1 MKQVNKIKKHK
12 WFYGVT
18 VSTLDFES
26 IDPSSNLGRTSFFQF
41 CSQKSNFNNNKIKN
55 IVINKQMMQNPFIN
69 YKISSASFRHTSF
82 KPTRCQSSIQLSP
95 QNRDKIKEISESFHK
110 GKNPNTKKFPLTNTH
125 RSVMNSASSS
135 MITQRKK
142 DDESIL
148 GINKLYASL
157 IEEEKRTTAKK
168 KRIKGKL
175 IKMLKSKIVLNK
187 EMFKNYDNIFHPE
200 NDKEKI
206 KIRLA
211 LLKKQK
217 AKEKKIKSSSERN
230 HLIVKSTPDFF
241 SSVKVSFRYE
251 DLYLSPEEILGN
263 YFSKEEID
271 IMKLSPKYFNLNR
284 PPFKGSQLKL
294 SKSLSDIIN
303 KEENQKMD
311 HIIPV
316 RPFNYK
322 YLYKKNTSHKE
333 KQKKQNSI
341 DISTNKKNSV
351 ITSHFISKS
360 AKNKSLVLS
369 SSRSMRNSIR
379 KKTMDSDFDLNPND
393 PFYSSYK
400 YEKIFD
406 EIEKRKEYTLMKR
419 QDNLNYKKE
428 KFEFLKNQHIK
439 SQKQHIE
446 DMYQAREVIKQIE
459 KNYIHRGA
467 SHRNSMSSK

>member
-1 MKQVNKIKKHK
+1 
-12 WFYGVT
+12 
-18 VSTLDFES
+18 
-26 IDPSSNLGRTSFFQF
+26 
-41 CSQKSNFNNNKIKN
+41 
-55 IVINKQMMQNPFIN
+55 MMQNPFIN
-69 YKISSASFRHTSF
+69 YKISSASFRQTPF
-82 KPTRCQSSIQLSP
+82 KRTRCQSSIQLSP
-95 QNRDKIKEISESFHK
+95 QSREKIKEISDSFRK
-110 GKNPNTKKFPLTNTH
+110 TKKKIIPMTITH
-125 RSVMNSASSS
+125 RSVMNSANIS
-135 MITQRKK
+135 MITKRKK
-142 DDESIL
+142 DDESIIGL
-148 GINKLYASL
+148 NKLYASL
-157 IEEEKRTTAKK
+157 IEEEKKTTAKK

-206 KIRLA
+206 RMKIA
-211 LLKKQK
+211 LMNKK
-217 AKEKKIKSSSERN
+217 KEKERKIKSSSERN
-230 HLIVKSTPDFF
+230 HLIVKSTPDCF

-251 DLYLSPEEILGN
+251 DMYLSPEEILGN

-303 KEENQKMD
+303 NEENKKQD
-311 HIIPV
+311 HTIPV
-316 RPFNYK
+316 KPFNYK
-322 YLYKKNTSHKE
+322 YLYKKNNFHIV
-333 KQKKQNSI
+333 KQKRRNSI
-341 DISTNKKNSV
+341 DISTNKKQSFNS
-351 ITSHFISKS
+351 SKFMSKS
-360 AKNKSLVLS
+360 AKNISFVLS
-369 SSRSMRNSIR
+369 SSRSLHNSIR
-379 KKTMDSDFDLNPND
+379 KKTLDSDFDLNPND

-428 KFEFLKNQHIK
+428 KFESLKNQHIK
-439 SQKQHIE
+439 KQKQHVE

-467 SHRNSMSSK
+467 SHRNSVNSK